1 MWKTRMEKR
10 KWKRHETMLCAWS
23 KWKIS
28 NGIMNMEIE
37 GKENRLRN
45 ANLALLSNGKSGPLA
60 GDNSINDGLENQIV
74 AKSGENLH
82 KAPAEAQNSLCK
94 YRAHAPS
101 THHHPQLPPPIQGCS
116 NIWNGEGKFE
126 FGRLKTAGLRRI
138 SLPVWWLN

>member
-1 MWKTRMEKR
+1 VENANGKTQMEME
-10 KWKRHETMLCAWS
+10 RHETMLCARS
-23 KWKIS
+23 KSKIS

-37 GKENRLRN
+37 GKENRLRD

-94 YRAHAPS
+94 CRAHAPS
-101 THHHPQLPPPIQGCS
+101 THHHPQLPPPHS
-116 NIWNGEGKFE
+116 RLFKYLKWRGE
-126 FGRLKTAGLRRI
+126 I
-138 SLPVWWLN
+138 

>member
-10 KWKRHETMLCAWS
+10 KWKRHETMLCARS
-23 KWKIS
+23 KSKIS

-37 GKENRLRN
+37 GKENRLRD

-101 THHHPQLPPPIQGCS
+101 THHHPQLPPPHS
-116 NIWNGEGKFE
+116 RLFKYLKWRGE
-126 FGRLKTAGLRRI
+126 I
-138 SLPVWWLN
+138 